1 MRRLIPLIV
10 AVLAACVQLLPE
22 EGLAAFL
29 GTRSEAPLE
38 GTVWR
43 CDDPGDYDRYVWIAD
58 GELRLFYGDEDVG
71 EIRRWSSFYA
81 APYALDGGTISV
93 ALTYPAYG
101 EKVATRSASVVKA
114 ASAYEIDVDGD
125 RFAFVGTDAS
135 SFAEWLWITITAN
148 IAPPWME

>member
-1 MRRLIPLIV
+1 MRRFLPLIV
-10 AVLAACVQLLPE
+10 AVLAACVQLVPE
-22 EGLAAFL
+22 DGLAAFL

-58 GELRLFYGDEDVG
+58 GELRIFYGDEDQG
-71 EIRRWSSFYA
+71 EIRRWSSFWS

-101 EKVATRSASVVKA
+101 EKIATRIASVVKA

-135 SFAEWLWITITAN
+135 SFEDSQWMTITIS
-148 IAPPWME
+148 IAPWSE